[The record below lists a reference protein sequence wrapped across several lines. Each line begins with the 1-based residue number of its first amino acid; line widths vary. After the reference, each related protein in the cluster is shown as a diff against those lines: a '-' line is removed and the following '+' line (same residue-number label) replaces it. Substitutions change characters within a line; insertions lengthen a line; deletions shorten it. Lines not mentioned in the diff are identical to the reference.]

1 MFIYIKLIPQALRD
15 ILSTPDTC
23 RDALRVNLHLV
34 EKSLQRI
41 HRGCK
46 NAMYTSQKSIENK
59 IGRDVTGWK
68 DLLMSVG
75 FR

>member
-1 MFIYIKLIPQALRD
+1 MQPDPIDLKALLLIHPNY
-15 ILSTPDTC
+15 SC
-23 RDALRVNLHLV
+23 YRDALRVTLHLV

-59 IGRDVTGWK
+59 IGREVGGWK
-68 DLLMSVG
+68 DLLISVG